1 MLGNLKT
8 ATLLVVAGA
17 VLSSAGPAHADQAN
31 INSISFNTQSAF
43 NQVIHVVSSDKK
55 KWDKLK
61 SGSVQFWGHM
71 QLDTKWPGYVSDV
84 GVVLGS
90 CGSNTCI
97 SYPTLFAQQNVNQ
110 RDYNHQRNFAVPA
123 GKIPVST
130 GGGIA
135 LVPYGDQ
142 MIARCNQHLAANG
155 PTKTYSFDFLMQATF
170 VAETGKI
177 ANMNDVLSEV
187 IGPDGPTLGNVHYSK
202 TGSFTVKVVCDPVI
216 VSPVGGYVAKE
227 PDFKVTSIELFRTTF
242 SGATSQPNPGTVCK
256 KAELKVRL
264 KTSKAGPVKFK
275 LWTKI
280 GASPMTSKVI
290 DAWSAFSGGGF
301 KAEYKEWVSVSKT
314 SLVKAMAEDMT
325 NPIGQSTGWKDITL
339 HCTGAGGGGLADKPN
354 PNDDGPLVAP
364 LKVTGELT
372 LADSAANSNKPRLG
386 QAVFKI
392 WATKPGNMSYKLT
405 CSGNRKWEGTLPT
418 FKVANKKYQAVGAVN
433 FQIAKTEQIGCA
445 LRSTSLPNNGVIA
458 LASKLFKLVNRNPNV
473 SGPGGVTGKPQ
484 PTSGKPKRP
493 LIKVA
498 PKPKRPL
505 IKVAPKPKRPLIKV
519 APVRKIA
526 CIGGKVSRNS
536 CFCPART
543 KKVKIGANAYRC
555 IVNVVKPIAPPK
567 RVIMTA
573 PVRQSAP
580 VKRVAPAGNQRR
592 FGKTR

>member
-17 VLSSAGPAHADQAN
+17 VLSSASPAHADQAS

-61 SGSVQFWGHM
+61 AGSVQFWAHM
-71 QLDTKWPGYVSDV
+71 QLDTKSPGYVNTA

-90 CGSNTCI
+90 CGGNVCL
-97 SYPTLFAQQNVNQ
+97 SYPKLFAQQNVNQ
-110 RDYNHQRNFAVPA
+110 RDYNHQRNFAVST
-123 GKIPVST
+123 GKIPVSS
-130 GGGIA
+130 GGGIP
-135 LVPYGDQ
+135 LLPYGNQ
-142 MIARCNQHLAANG
+142 MIARCNQHLAADG
-155 PTKTYSFDFLMQATF
+155 PTKKYSFDFLMHATF
-170 VAETGKI
+170 VADTGKT
-177 ANMNDVLSEV
+177 ANINDLLIEV

-202 TGSFTVKVVCDPVI
+202 TGSFIVKVECDPVI
-216 VSPVGGYVAKE
+216 VSPVGGIATQE

-290 DAWSAFSGGGF
+290 DAWSAFTGGGF

-314 SLVKAMAEDMT
+314 SFVQAMAEDMT
-325 NPIGQSTGWKDITL
+325 NPIGQSTGWKSITL

-354 PNDDGPLVAP
+354 SNDDGPLVSP

-392 WATKPGNMSYKLT
+392 WATKPGATSYKLT
-405 CSGNRKWEGTLPT
+405 CVGNRKWEGTLPT

-445 LRSTSLPNNGVIA
+445 LRSTSKDGNPVIA
-458 LASKLFKLVNRNPNV
+458 LATKLFKLVKRNPNV
-473 SGPGGVTGKPQ
+473 SGPGGVTGKPK
-484 PTSGKPKRP
+484 PTSDKPKRP

-498 PKPKRPL
+498 PKPKRPQ
-505 IKVAPKPKRPLIKV
+505 IKV
-519 APVRKIA
+519 APVRKVS
-526 CIGGKVSRNS
+526 CIGGKIARNS

-543 KKVKIGANAYRC
+543 KRVKVGANAYRC
-555 IVNVVKPIAPPK
+555 IVNVVKPKAPAK

-573 PVRQSAP
+573 PA
-580 VKRVAPAGNQRR
+580 KRKTFIRKRR
-592 FGKTR
+592 